1 VSDHNAFE
9 AGADQLVIGG
19 PSAPASRKR
28 WWIGG
33 AALGVLAI
41 GGGVAAWAA
50 ASFFGQG
57 SQPAEA
63 LPDSTI
69 GYVSIDLDPSGGQK
83 IAALRLARKFPAFKD
98 KVGLQTGDDIRKW
111 IFDKVAEG
119 NCDLDFDRDVAPWL
133 GSRAA
138 VAAVG
143 ADEPRPVVV
152 VQTSDAD
159 KAKEG
164 VKRLVSCGGAETSEP
179 DFGWTIDGDWIV
191 FAETT
196 AKAEEVVRQTA
207 KGALADDPD
216 FQSWTDKAGDS
227 GIVTAYASPAAGQ
240 ALAHGMDGLV
250 DELSGSGSDSG
261 FGSSEAPGA
270 APRDMPSVDDLCS
283 PEMLSE
289 GFTREDCEKA
299 FASLRSGTGATVP
312 SPMNPLGMLG
322 GACPGLG
329 DPSSSAERMRARLAD
344 FGGAAATLRF
354 GDDGLELEMAG
365 DLRAFGAMGS
375 GTSSGTPVISTL
387 PADTAAALGVVFPA
401 GWTDKLT
408 ENLKNLCGDDADPAS
423 LFTPLSRMTGLHLPG
438 DLEKL
443 FGDSAALALGPGID
457 VEGLV
462 NGGDASNL
470 PVALKTRGDEDTI
483 DRVAAKLR
491 QRLGA
496 PAGVLE
502 PVAGDDAVVVG
513 LDRAYAEKVAASG
526 KLGSSE
532 AFTSVVPDAD
542 RATSVLYV
550 SFDALDDVVTALA
563 GGDDEVT
570 ANLAPLKG
578 LGVSGWTDGDDSH
591 SLLKLSVH

>member
-1 VSDHNAFE
+1 
-9 AGADQLVIGG
+9 
-19 PSAPASRKR
+19 
-28 WWIGG
+28 
-33 AALGVLAI
+33 
-41 GGGVAAWAA
+41 
-50 ASFFGQG
+50 
-57 SQPAEA
+57 
-63 LPDSTI
+63 
-69 GYVSIDLDPSGGQK
+69 
-83 IAALRLARKFPAFKD
+83 
-98 KVGLQTGDDIRKW
+98 
-111 IFDKVAEG
+111 
-119 NCDLDFDRDVAPWL
+119 
-133 GSRAA
+133 
-138 VAAVG
+138 
-143 ADEPRPVVV
+143 
-152 VQTSDAD
+152 
-159 KAKEG
+159 
-164 VKRLVSCGGAETSEP
+164 
-179 DFGWTIDGDWIV
+179 
-191 FAETT
+191 
-196 AKAEEVVRQTA
+196 
-207 KGALADDPD
+207 
-216 FQSWTDKAGDS
+216 
-227 GIVTAYASPAAGQ
+227 
-240 ALAHGMDGLV
+240 M
-250 DELSGSGSDSG
+250 
-261 FGSSEAPGA
+261 
-270 APRDMPSVDDLCS
+270 
-283 PEMLSE
+283 
-289 GFTREDCEKA
+289 
-299 FASLRSGTGATVP
+299 
-312 SPMNPLGMLG
+312 
-322 GACPGLG
+322 
-329 DPSSSAERMRARLAD
+329 
-344 FGGAAATLRF
+344 
-354 GDDGLELEMAG
+354 
-365 DLRAFGAMGS
+365 
-375 GTSSGTPVISTL
+375 ISTL